1 MLQMAFATVVNYKSK
16 AIGLVDLRH
25 FSLANI
31 KFKTDH
37 WVSYITTLGGALR
50 DEVNEENISASRLT
64 QVLNSKV
71 KYKYDRLD
79 HASEPCTRLR

>member
-1 MLQMAFATVVNYKSK
+1 MAFATVVNYKNK

-25 FSLANI
+25 FSLASI
-31 KFKTDH
+31 KFRTDH
-37 WVSYITTLGGALR
+37 WVSSITTLGETLR

-71 KYKYDRLD
+71 KCKYDWLD
-79 HASEPCTRLR
+79 HAPEPCTRLR